1 MFFIYV
7 YDWFVVN
14 MAHRSETVKTLL
26 DVFDAEFVRKLDT
39 TAIKQQLD
47 SNWHV
52 SLLVFELT
60 QNNAVECF
68 ELLHVLLGSV
78 IQ

>member
-14 MAHRSETVKTLL
+14 MAHRSEAVKTLL
-26 DVFDAEFVRKLDT
+26 DVFDAQFIRKLDA

-47 SNWHV
+47 SYWHV
-52 SLLVFELT
+52 SLLVFKLT
-60 QNNAVECF
+60 QNDAVECF

>member
-26 DVFDAEFVRKLDT
+26 DVFDAQFVCKLDA

-47 SNWHV
+47 SYWHV

-60 QNNAVECF
+60 QNDGVECL

>member
-1 MFFIYV
+1 
-7 YDWFVVN
+7 
-14 MAHRSETVKTLL
+14 LL
-26 DVFDAEFVRKLDT
+26 DVFDAQFVCKLDT
-39 TAIKQQLD
+39 AAIKQQLY
-47 SNWHV
+47 SYWHV

-60 QNNAVECF
+60 QNDAVECL